1 MYNSL
6 KRTAITGL
14 KWSTIGTVG
23 QALFQILQIAILTRF
38 LSKEDFG
45 LVAMA
50 LFVVNFT
57 NIFVDMGFTSAILHR
72 QNANNE
78 EYSSVYWFNLLISIF
93 LFLIIFALTPFISD
107 FYGQA
112 ELTTIIPILSAN
124 LILLAIGHLHQTI
137 MRKEFRFKEIS
148 LINLFGCLLGLISA
162 FVLAKSGY
170 GVYSLVYSTLIVSA
184 VASII
189 FLIFNIRLHRIYFHF
204 NFKELTPYFK
214 IGSYS
219 VGSQF
224 ISFFSTDIDILIVGK
239 MLGPGPLGI
248 YSLSKQIILK
258 VYSILNSTITNVL
271 TPLMSVTQ
279 TDESKLKAYYLKV
292 TFMLSSL
299 NIPIYLL
306 IIILAK
312 EILIILYGSKY
323 VEANLILS
331 FLAISYCINAI
342 SNPVG
347 SLQIATGRT
356 DIGLRWA
363 IFSLLITPL
372 VIYISSLANINTVAF
387 MRALLSFVMII
398 PLWWMQ
404 LKPMANIKLGEYF
417 AQFIKPYLLLLIIA
431 TVYLLYSNFYELPFG
446 TIVNATI
453 KGSIA
458 MVVYGGLLWAIDRK
472 RIIEIFA
479 LFRSHRHQ
487 ET

>member
-1 MYNSL
+1 
-6 KRTAITGL
+6 
-14 KWSTIGTVG
+14 
-23 QALFQILQIAILTRF
+23 
-38 LSKEDFG
+38 
-45 LVAMA
+45 
-50 LFVVNFT
+50 
-57 NIFVDMGFTSAILHR
+57 
-72 QNANNE
+72 
-78 EYSSVYWFNLLISIF
+78 
-93 LFLIIFALTPFISD
+93 
-107 FYGQA
+107 
-112 ELTTIIPILSAN
+112 
-124 LILLAIGHLHQTI
+124 
-137 MRKEFRFKEIS
+137 
-148 LINLFGCLLGLISA
+148 
-162 FVLAKSGY
+162 VLAKNGY
-170 GVYSLVYSTLIVSA
+170 GVFSLVYSTLIASA
-184 VASII
+184 IANIV
-189 FLIFNIRLHRIYFHF
+189 FLIVNVRVHPICFHF
-204 NFKELTPYFK
+204 NYKELNPFLK

-219 VGSQF
+219 VGGQF

-248 YSLSKQIILK
+248 YSLSKQILLK

-279 TDESKLKAYYLKV
+279 SDKSKLKLYYLKV
-292 TFMLSSL
+292 TFMLSNL

-331 FLAISYCINAI
+331 FLAISYCINAV

-372 VIYISSLANINTVAF
+372 VIYFSSLANINTVAF
-387 MRALLSFVMII
+387 SRALLSFVMII
-398 PLWWMQ
+398 PMWWMQ
-404 LKPMANIKLGEYF
+404 LKPMANIRLGEYF
-417 AQFIKPYLLLLIIA
+417 AQFIKPYLLLIITA
-431 TVYLLYSNFYELPFG
+431 AAYLLYSKFYELPFG
-446 TIVNATI
+446 TIVNAII

-458 MVVYGGLLWAIDRK
+458 MVMYGSLLWAIDRK

-479 LFRSHRHQ
+479 LFQSYRHQ

>member
-1 MYNSL
+1 
-6 KRTAITGL
+6 
-14 KWSTIGTVG
+14 
-23 QALFQILQIAILTRF
+23 
-38 LSKEDFG
+38 
-45 LVAMA
+45 
-50 LFVVNFT
+50 
-57 NIFVDMGFTSAILHR
+57 MGFTSAILHR

-93 LFLIIFALTPFISD
+93 LFLIIFSLTPFISH

-112 ELTTIIPILSAN
+112 ELTSIVPILSAN

-162 FVLAKSGY
+162 FVLAKNGY

-372 VIYISSLANINTVAF
+372 VIYFSSLANINTVAF
-387 MRALLSFVMII
+387 MRALLSFVMLI

-417 AQFIKPYLLLLIIA
+417 AQFIKPYLLLLFIA

-446 TIVNATI
+446 TIVNAVI

-458 MVVYGGLLWAIDRK
+458 MAVYGGLLWLIDKK
-472 RIIEIFA
+472 RMVEIYNLLHA
-479 LFRSHRHQ
+479 YRS
-487 ET
+487 